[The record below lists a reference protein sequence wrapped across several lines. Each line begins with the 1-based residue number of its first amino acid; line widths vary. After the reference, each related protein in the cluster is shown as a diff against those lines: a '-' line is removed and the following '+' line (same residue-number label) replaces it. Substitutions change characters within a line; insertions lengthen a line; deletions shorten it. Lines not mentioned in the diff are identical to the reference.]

1 MKPLKVVSIQRGCVY
16 DGPGVR
22 TTIFLKGCTLRCPWC
37 CNPEAIPMEDEWFVD
52 DSKCIFKQGKESDIC
67 AACERKGGNK
77 SIEKCPFGVANAT
90 SQTITMES
98 LLDEIYADYE
108 LFQSSGGGVTFSG
121 GEPLQYAE
129 ELLPLLR
136 ELKNKSISVYV
147 ETSLCVPQERIEQR
161 KDYIDGAIIDLK
173 LQPEMMLG
181 DEKYLSDIREKI
193 RLLGQQ
199 EIIYRLVF
207 VNSMEQRSKEVIDA
221 LNQLSVKH
229 IELLKCHDLA
239 KPKYTKLN
247 KTHVDYTANEEKYKL
262 FAEELKRHS
271 IDTSLL
277 KI

>member
-90 SQTITMES
+90 SQTMTMEN

-147 ETSLCVPQERIEQR
+147 ETSLCVPQESLVQC
-161 KDYIDGAIIDLK
+161 KYYIDGIIVDLK
-173 LQPEMMLG
+173 LQPEMYL
-181 DEKYLSDIREKI
+181 DDAAYLSAIREKVKMMENYE
-193 RLLGQQ
+193 L
-199 EIIYRLVF
+199 IYRMVF
-207 VNSMEQRSKEVIDA
+207 VNSMFNRTQDVIRSLDQIG
-221 LNQLSVKH
+221 VKKL
-229 IELLKCHDLA
+229 ELLSCHDLA
-239 KPKYTKLN
+239 KSKYEQLGIP
-247 KTHVDYTANEEKYKL
+247 HVDYTADETLYQKFANDLNYK
-262 FAEELKRHS
+262 EIEV
-271 IDTSLL
+271 SLL